1 MHGVI
6 ELQAM
11 PKSSGVP
18 VVPGPGP
25 CHRENGRT
33 TGARGRSSSEVELN
47 ISAAKFG
54 VWKCTES

>member
-33 TGARGRSSSEVELN
+33 TGQGD
-47 ISAAKFG
+47 G
-54 VWKCTES
+54 VVRKWN